1 MKIYFIKMMLVVL
14 IITSFTN
21 IYIKKNEQKVLIT
34 NIVENKLAYNSII
47 PENIYFEEVVYEDLT
62 LNELGIKIDT
72 MFSSSL
78 SGYGQKVASI
88 ALEKE
93 VDPIVAASII
103 LVETG
108 CQSNCSKLVKSC
120 NNVGGMKGKG
130 GCGSYA
136 KFNSLELGI
145 EAFINNLSKNYYKK
159 GLNTPELINKKYAT
173 NPNWHKN
180 VNYYVKLIK
189 AS

>member
-34 NIVENKLAYNSII
+34 NIVENNLAYNSII

-78 SGYGQKVASI
+78 SVLSI
-88 ALEKE
+88 SVNVLK
-93 VDPIVAASII
+93 PKKSIF
-103 LVETG
+103 
-108 CQSNCSKLVKSC
+108 NRPKS
-120 NNVGGMKGKG
+120 
-130 GCGSYA
+130 S
-136 KFNSLELGI
+136 SSTI
-145 EAFINNLSKNYYKK
+145 EY
-159 GLNTPELINKKYAT
+159 
-173 NPNWHKN
+173 
-180 VNYYVKLIK
+180 
-189 AS
+189 

>member
-78 SGYGQKVASI
+78 SG
-88 ALEKE
+88 
-93 VDPIVAASII
+93 
-103 LVETG
+103 
-108 CQSNCSKLVKSC
+108 
-120 NNVGGMKGKG
+120 
-130 GCGSYA
+130 
-136 KFNSLELGI
+136 
-145 EAFINNLSKNYYKK
+145 
-159 GLNTPELINKKYAT
+159 
-173 NPNWHKN
+173 
-180 VNYYVKLIK
+180 
-189 AS
+189 